1 MVRVVWW
8 RARVQ
13 RARVAVR
20 WGSVNNLALVLA
32 ASPRYF
38 LHDWLP
44 VHTSSKRSI
53 HCTTI
58 FGGFFGSGARSG
70 SFLNPRSLGV
80 R

>member
-20 WGSVNNLALVLA
+20 WGSDKNLALVLA

-53 HCTTI
+53 VRQS
-58 FGGFFGSGARSG
+58 SGD
-70 SFLNPRSLGV
+70 FLDQMQGV
-80 R
+80 GHF

>member
-20 WGSVNNLALVLA
+20 WGSVKNLALVLA

-53 HCTTI
+53 VRQ
-58 FGGFFGSGARSG
+58 SSED
-70 SFLNPRSLGV
+70 FLDQMQGV
-80 R
+80 GHF